1 MFNGILPDDFPYI
14 NEETGKKIL
23 SGIVAKLI
31 EKYGIDATPDILDR
45 IKEFGFRYATV
56 SGISWG
62 YQDLKL
68 PEKKGEI
75 LAEAEKKALEI
86 KGQYQEG
93 LLTDSERY
101 NKIIEIWQSAKNK
114 VEDLVPETME
124 KLGPV
129 HAMVTSGARGS
140 LSQLGQMTGMKG
152 LMINPAG
159 KIIDF
164 PVRSS
169 YKEGLGILEY
179 FITTHGARKGEAD
192 TSLKTAKAGYLTR
205 RLIDVSHDVVVMED
219 DCGDKEGIVVS
230 RKRVESYG
238 KKFSSRIF
246 GRTLSASAGTFKK
259 GHLLS
264 ISEAKEMEADG
275 VEEASIFSPITC
287 KAKRGVCQKCYG
299 YDLGK
304 GALVKMG
311 EAVGVVAA
319 QSVGEPGTQLTMK
332 TFHKGG
338 IAMGG
343 DITMGLPRIEEIF
356 ELRIPK
362 NPAVICDVEGEVFDI
377 KQAEEGFD
385 AKSTDKIVTILID
398 KEASKTDKESKEFYI
413 SFGRFITVK
422 KGDKIKIGDA
432 LTDGSLNIKE
442 YFAIAGRDKTQEY
455 ILKEVDKVYSMQGA
469 TINEKHIEVIIR
481 QMFSRY
487 KVIDPGDTDL
497 NEGESVNIEK
507 VLDANEIAEKE
518 GKTLAKLEPMVM
530 PYS

>member
-1 MFNGILPDDFPYI
+1 M
-14 NEETGKKIL
+14 
-23 SGIVAKLI
+23 
-31 EKYGIDATPDILDR
+31 
-45 IKEFGFRYATV
+45 
-56 SGISWG
+56 
-62 YQDLKL
+62 
-68 PEKKGEI
+68 
-75 LAEAEKKALEI
+75 
-86 KGQYQEG
+86 
-93 LLTDSERY
+93 
-101 NKIIEIWQSAKNK
+101 
-114 VEDLVPETME
+114 
-124 KLGPV
+124 
-129 HAMVTSGARGS
+129 
-140 LSQLGQMTGMKG
+140 
-152 LMINPAG
+152 
-159 KIIDF
+159 
-164 PVRSS
+164 
-169 YKEGLGILEY
+169 
-179 FITTHGARKGEAD
+179 
-192 TSLKTAKAGYLTR
+192 
-205 RLIDVSHDVVVMED
+205 
-219 DCGDKEGIVVS
+219 
-230 RKRVESYG
+230 
-238 KKFSSRIF
+238 
-246 GRTLSASAGTFKK
+246 
-259 GHLLS
+259 
-264 ISEAKEMEADG
+264 
-275 VEEASIFSPITC
+275 
-287 KAKRGVCQKCYG
+287 
-299 YDLGK
+299 
-304 GALVKMG
+304 KMG

-530 PYS
+530 PIAKVAGSASGFLSAASFQDTARVLIRTAVSGGEDRLRGLKENVIIGRLIPAGTGFRKEYLKKEEETRN